1 MFAEKLHDKKGS
13 GGSQYSNIPKT
24 NTSSRH
30 NIMNKDAIFLSTRLS
45 LFNFSTPLLFLP
57 HFHLILILS
66 RHLKSSWLMLCL
78 MCFLMLCCLVGSH
91 RWMTEWLLRLVGIV
105 TYLPLLQLC
114 STNAILRPGHQ
125 KSLYHDFH
133 LFLFFTKVVFF
144 KWNLCGVNQ
153 SLNWSFAFMSK
164 NEHHHVHEEL
174 TFSSNKAFQ
183 S

>member
-1 MFAEKLHDKKGS
+1 MIRRVVEGL
-13 GGSQYSNIPKT
+13 NIQIYQKRI
-24 NTSSRH
+24 RH
-30 NIMNKDAIFLSTRLS
+30 QDIMNKDAIFLSTRLS

-125 KSLYHDFH
+125 KSLHNDLH
-133 LFLFFTKVVFF
+133 LIYSCLFFTKVAFF
-144 KWNLCGVNQ
+144 KWNFCGVNQ
-153 SLNWSFAFMSK
+153 STNWIFAFMSK
-164 NEHHHVHEEL
+164 NEYHHEEL
-174 TFSSNKAFQ
+174 SFSSNKAFE